1 MHQGRG
7 SWPQKTLERGLQ
19 VCKTWGRRPRTQKHQ
34 GRRSQPLRMTR
45 RGIGTQ
51 EHYKR
56 IMTTRAL
63 RRGSQPQ
70 KTLGRGRRT

>member
-1 MHQGRG
+1 
-7 SWPQKTLERGLQ
+7 
-19 VCKTWGRRPRTQKHQ
+19 
-34 GRRSQPLRMTR
+34 MTR